1 MLYVLCHMY
10 YGYKKESAR
19 KVEGWDEHSKDWIG
33 HFVFQKNCTYAKSIN
48 ATQDFERKMEDGA
61 IKYKYKVNY
70 SVMGLAMDR
79 NISSTNK

>member
-1 MLYVLCHMY
+1 
-10 YGYKKESAR
+10 
-19 KVEGWDEHSKDWIG
+19 
-33 HFVFQKNCTYAKSIN
+33 
-48 ATQDFERKMEDGA
+48 MEDGA